1 MNDFNNIQ
9 ESGIIQQK
17 QKKKKATTLCLV
29 LACLLD
35 IISRNVRCS
44 EAFDRVLAQRAR
56 VGRILQRICQG
67 LVMAVQ
73 VELAKDLKIDKTI
86 CSLVN
91 LEK

>member
-1 MNDFNNIQ
+1 MNDFNIIQ

-17 QKKKKATTLCLV
+17 QKKKGNNTLFC

-56 VGRILQRICQG
+56 VGRILQRFCQG
-67 LVMAVQ
+67 LVVAVQ
-73 VELAKDLKIDKTI
+73 VELAKDLKIDKTS

-91 LEK
+91 LEQ